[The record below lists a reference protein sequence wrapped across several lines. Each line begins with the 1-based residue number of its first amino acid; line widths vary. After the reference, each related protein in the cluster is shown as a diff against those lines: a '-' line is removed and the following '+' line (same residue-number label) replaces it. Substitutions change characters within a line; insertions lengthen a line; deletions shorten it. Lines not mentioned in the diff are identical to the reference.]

1 MESQIV
7 MHWDVD
13 GNGWAWSYADRS
25 GSVGG
30 DIGRNPQPAR
40 EQLQTAARAAVYA
53 DRVLQLTMGQVADLR
68 VVAATWPWVEPMPP
82 TVPHLDD
89 VIDPRD

>member
-1 MESQIV
+1 M
-7 MHWDVD
+7 
-13 GNGWAWSYADRS
+13 
-25 GSVGG
+25 
-30 DIGRNPQPAR
+30 DIDISTINAERLAR
-40 EQLQTAARAAVYA
+40 MPEAKLPR
-53 DRVLQLTMGQVADLR
+53 MGQVADLR